1 MQLVGAWREEEEV
14 GWVVVVGVVVLTEAI
29 CREGLGCWCAI
40 SVAHSM
46 V

>member
-14 GWVVVVGVVVLTEAI
+14 GTGVVVLTEAI